1 MNLQAK
7 VLENYLNLFG
17 QEQTLKQISAHLGI
31 QVTRVFRIFNGYEMK
46 ISEFEKFQNA
56 LSPIEEKRAKS
67 LITTARQGEEHLS
80 VILNNKFREKI
91 EMKIRLKKTL
101 GDD

>member
-17 QEQTLKQISAHLGI
+17 QEQTLKQISSHLGI

-56 LSPIEEKRAKS
+56 LK
-67 LITTARQGEEHLS
+67 LD
-80 VILNNKFREKI
+80 F
-91 EMKIRLKKTL
+91 
-101 GDD
+101 